1 MQNGNYEYRKLFI
14 NRELSWLEFNKRV
27 LNLSKDNDVP
37 LAERVKFLCIYY
49 SNLDEFFMVRVGS
62 LYDRALLQ
70 ASAFEKENKTRMTPQ
85 EQIDAIIPKVKKL
98 QVLVDES
105 FVNLT
110 KELSLQGYKRI
121 NFENLTKEENNFW
134 KKYFLK
140 ELFPI
145 LSPQIIDRRHPFPF
159 LRNNETYLGATLSG
173 KGEAQKA
180 FGIIPIST
188 HFGKI
193 IILPQ
198 NGKYIYTYVEDLIL
212 NFAQLVFGKKAV
224 KGKFLFRVTRNADIT
239 ADDAMFDQDL
249 DYRVI
254 MGELLKKRRKLAA
267 VRLQVNSTASEN
279 AISYLCE
286 KLLLPKEQVF
296 SQIAPLELSA
306 GFKLTSKLAQDGKT
320 ELFYAPKKPI
330 APKSDYNLKNVV
342 QETDVLLQYPYQS
355 IRPFLSLLVQA
366 ANDPEVV
373 SIKMTLYRVADNSK
387 IIEALCTAAENGKE
401 IVTVVELRARFDEQN
416 NIEFSKVLED
426 AGCTV
431 IYGFGDYKV
440 HTKLCL
446 ITKKSHNELSYISQI
461 GTGNYNE
468 KTSEQYTDLSF
479 ITSDK
484 EVGIELA
491 GVFNDLAMERL
502 TANTSRLLVAPLRF
516 KNVLM
521 QEMQNEIDAAK
532 QGRQGKIVLKCN
544 SISDKDIIEKIS
556 EASNAGVKIYM
567 IVRGICCLKAGVLG
581 LSENVKVRSLVGR
594 YLEHSRI
601 YSFGHEDNV
610 RVYIA
615 SGDFL
620 TRNTQRRVEA
630 GVRITDSKIVDKL
643 QCILNTQLDDN
654 VNSYEMNPDGT
665 YKKIVCTD
673 KENCTDAQSKMYEI
687 LAEDFIDNT
696 PQSTKKNSSR
706 AFGAKIKMDNS
717 EKQGFFKRLISFF
730 KFSE

>member
-1 MQNGNYEYRKLFI
+1 MQKGNYEYRKLFI

-27 LNLSKDNDVP
+27 LNLSKDNNVP

-85 EQIDAIIPKVKKL
+85 EQIDAIIPQVKKL
-98 QVLVDES
+98 QILADES

-110 KELSLQGYKRI
+110 KELNLQGYKRVD
-121 NFENLTKEENNFW
+121 FQKVTKEENNFW

-159 LRNNETYLGATLSG
+159 LRNNETYLGATLNS

-180 FGIIPIST
+180 FGIIPISA
-188 HFGKI
+188 HFGKV

-198 NGKYIYTYVEDLIL
+198 NGKHVYAYVEDLIL

-224 KGKFLFRVTRNADIT
+224 KEKFVFRVTRNADIT

-254 MGELLKKRRKLAA
+254 MSELLKKRRKLAA
-267 VRLQVNSTASEN
+267 VRLQVNSDAGEN
-279 AISYLCE
+279 VIRYLCE
-286 KLLLPKEQVF
+286 KLLLPREQVF
-296 SQIAPLELSA
+296 PQIAPLEISA
-306 GFKLTSKLAQDGKT
+306 GFKLTSKLAQDGRT

-330 APKSDYNLKNVV
+330 APKSDYNLNSVV
-342 QETDVLLQYPYQS
+342 QKTDVLLQYPYQS

-502 TANTSRLLVAPLRF
+502 TANTNRLLVAPLRF
-516 KNVLM
+516 KTVLM
-521 QEMQNEIDAAK
+521 QEMQQEIDAVK
-532 QGRQGKIVLKCN
+532 QGKLGKIVLKCN

-556 EASNAGVKIYM
+556 EASNAGVKIDM
-567 IVRGICCLKAGVLG
+567 IVRGICCLKAGVKG
-581 LSENVKVRSLVGR
+581 LTENVKVISVVGR

-601 YSFGHEDNV
+601 YSFGRQENV

-630 GVRITDSKIVDKL
+630 GVRVTDSKIVEKL

-665 YKKIVCTD
+665 YKKIVCAD
-673 KENCTDAQSKMYEI
+673 KENCVDAQSKMYDI
-687 LAEDFIDNT
+687 LAEDFMDDT
-696 PQSTKKNSSR
+696 PQNVKKKSSR
-706 AFGAKIKMDNS
+706 AFGAKNKTGNS
-717 EKQGFFKRLISFF
+717 KKQGFIKRLISFF
-730 KFSE
+730 KFDE